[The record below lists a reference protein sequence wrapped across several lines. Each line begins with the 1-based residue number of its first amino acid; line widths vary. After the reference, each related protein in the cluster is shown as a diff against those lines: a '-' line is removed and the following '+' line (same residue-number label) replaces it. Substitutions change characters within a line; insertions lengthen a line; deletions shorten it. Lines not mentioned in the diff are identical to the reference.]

1 MTKYL
6 HPDRET
12 AIKYVI
18 AAFILYVLDYLI
30 PVLGFISIILLFLGI
45 KPFMHDE
52 NNHFKVAYKSLK
64 KMTVAYVIMKLA
76 VFVPETGLFK
86 ASTSTVVRLI
96 AMGIA
101 TIYFIYVTH
110 YFTEGILLDAK
121 TAKINFVKLGL
132 NTPWILM
139 GVFVMAHFVCA
150 VTFKQP
156 IPSITVVIYALC
168 ILLHQAVSSLPKSIS
183 GQHEN
188 GATLKRGPVFIY
200 LSKEY
205 YIGRP

>member
-1 MTKYL
+1 MIYYHLTNKKERVFKMTKYL
-6 HPDRET
+6 HPDRDP

-64 KMTVAYVIMKLA
+64 KMTVAYIIMKLA

-156 IPSITVVIYALC
+156 IPSITVVITFMLC
-168 ILLHQAVSSLPKSIS
+168 VYYCIKLYQAFPKVYPGSMKT
-183 GQHEN
+183 EP
-188 GATLKRGPVFIY
+188 R
-200 LSKEY
+200 
-205 YIGRP
+205 

>member
-1 MTKYL
+1 MADKYL
-6 HPDRET
+6 HPDKKL

-18 AAFILYVLDYLI
+18 AAFVLYVLDYLI
-30 PVLGFISIILLFLGI
+30 PLLGFISLILLFLGI
-45 KPFMHDE
+45 KPFIHDQ

-64 KMTVAYVIMKLA
+64 KMAVAYLVMKLA
-76 VFVPETGLFK
+76 AFIPETGLFV

-110 YFTEGILLDAK
+110 YFTEGVLLDAK

-132 NTPWILM
+132 NTPWILF
-139 GVFVMAHFVCA
+139 GLFIMAHFVCA

-156 IPSITVVIYALC
+156 IPSITIVFCFMLC
-168 ILLHQAVSSLPKSIS
+168 IYYCTKLYQAFPKVY
-183 GQHEN
+183 E
-188 GATLKRGPVFIY
+188 R
-200 LSKEY
+200 
-205 YIGRP
+205 